1 MASRSSPRML
11 LQSPPKPRRTSIRVL
26 IALDSPMDCKLLQNA
41 LRRFHRQFEIVAC
54 AVSKND
60 ILHGFSRGNVDVA
73 LVSANL
79 EDGRKAGLEILPELH
94 ASYQRTPVVM
104 LFDEWQEDLIMHAFR
119 AGAKGVFCRSEDK
132 LDMLRRCINSV
143 HEGQVW
149 ASSRQVQL
157 LLKGLRRAAPIQA
170 ASSPGMNL
178 LAARETQVANLVAE
192 GLPNREIGLKLGISE
207 HTVSN
212 YLFRIYNKLGFS
224 GRVELI
230 LYILK
235 RRDHQPAAN

>member
-11 LQSPPKPRRTSIRVL
+11 LQSPPKPRRTNIRVL

-41 LRRFHRQFEIVAC
+41 LRRFRRQFEIVAC

-60 ILHGFSRGNVDVA
+60 ILHSFSRGNVDVA
-73 LVSANL
+73 LVNADL
-79 EDGRKAGLEILPELH
+79 EDGRMAGLEILSELH
-94 ASYQRTPVVM
+94 ASYQKTPVVI
-104 LFDEWQEDLIMHAFR
+104 LFDTWQDDLIMHAFR
-119 AGAKGVFCRSEDK
+119 AGANGVFCRSEDK
-132 LDMLRRCINSV
+132 LEMLGRCINSV

-149 ASSRQVQL
+149 ASSRQMQL
-157 LLKGLRRAAPIQA
+157 LLNALRRAAPIRA

-212 YLFRIYNKLGFS
+212 YLFRIYNKLGIS
-224 GRVELI
+224 GRVDLV

-235 RRDHQPAAN
+235 RRDQQPAAN

>member
-11 LQSPPKPRRTSIRVL
+11 LPSPPKPRRTNIRVL

-41 LRRFHRQFEIVAC
+41 LRRFRRQFEIVAC

-60 ILHGFSRGNVDVA
+60 ILHSFSRGNVDVA
-73 LVSANL
+73 LVNADL
-79 EDGRKAGLEILPELH
+79 EDGRMAGLEILSELH
-94 ASYQRTPVVM
+94 ASYQKTPVVI
-104 LFDEWQEDLIMHAFR
+104 LFDTWQDDLIMHAFR
-119 AGAKGVFCRSEDK
+119 AGANGVFCRSEDK
-132 LDMLRRCINSV
+132 LEMLGRCINSV

-149 ASSRQVQL
+149 ASSRQMQL
-157 LLKGLRRAAPIQA
+157 LLNALRRAAPIRPT
-170 ASSPGMNL
+170 SSPGMNL

-212 YLFRIYNKLGFS
+212 YLFRIYNKLGIS
-224 GRVELI
+224 GRVDLV

-235 RRDHQPAAN
+235 RRDQQPGAN

>member
-41 LRRFHRQFEIVAC
+41 LRRFRRQFEIVAC
-54 AVSKND
+54 AVAKKD
-60 ILHGFSRGNVDVA
+60 ILHGFSRGNVYVG
-73 LVSANL
+73 LVNAAL

-94 ASYQRTPVVM
+94 ASYQRTPVVV
-104 LFDEWQEDLIMHAFR
+104 LFEEWQDELIMQAFR
-119 AGAKGVFCRSEDK
+119 AGAKGVFCRSEEK
-132 LDMLRRCINSV
+132 LDMLRRCINSG

-157 LLKGLRRAAPIQA
+157 LLNALRRAAPIQA

-178 LAARETQVANLVAE
+178 LAPRATDVAHLVSTPLPPPQVA
-192 GLPNREIGLKLGISE
+192 
-207 HTVSN
+207 
-212 YLFRIYNKLGFS
+212 
-224 GRVELI
+224 
-230 LYILK
+230 
-235 RRDHQPAAN
+235 

>member
-1 MASRSSPRML
+1 MASRSSSRML

-41 LRRFHRQFEIVAC
+41 LRRFRRQFEIVAC
-54 AVSKND
+54 AVSKKD
-60 ILHGFSRGNVDVA
+60 ILHSFSRGNVDVA
-73 LVSANL
+73 LVNADL
-79 EDGRKAGLEILPELH
+79 EDGRMAGLEILSELH
-94 ASYQRTPVVM
+94 ASYQKTPVVI
-104 LFDEWQEDLIMHAFR
+104 LFDTWQDDLIMHAFR
-119 AGAKGVFCRSEDK
+119 AGANGVFCRSEDK
-132 LDMLRRCINSV
+132 IEMLGKCINSV

-149 ASSRQVQL
+149 ASSRQMQL
-157 LLKGLRRAAPIQA
+157 LLNALRRAAPIRP

-212 YLFRIYNKLGFS
+212 YLFRIYNKLGIS
-224 GRVELI
+224 GRVDLV

-235 RRDHQPAAN
+235 RRDQQPAAS

>member
-11 LQSPPKPRRTSIRVL
+11 LHSPPKPRRTNIRVL

-41 LRRFHRQFEIVAC
+41 LRRFRRQFEIVAC

-60 ILHGFSRGNVDVA
+60 ILHNFSRGNVDVA
-73 LVSANL
+73 LVNVDL
-79 EDGRKAGLEILPELH
+79 EDGRMAGLEILSDLH
-94 ASYQRTPVVM
+94 ASYQKTPVVI
-104 LFDEWQEDLIMHAFR
+104 LFDKWQDDLIMHAFR
-119 AGAKGVFCRSEDK
+119 AGANGVFCRSEDN
-132 LDMLRRCINSV
+132 LEMLGRCINSV

-149 ASSRQVQL
+149 ASSRQMQL
-157 LLKGLRRAAPIQA
+157 LLNALRRAAPIRP

-192 GLPNREIGLKLGISE
+192 GLPNREIALKLGISE

-212 YLFRIYNKLGFS
+212 YLFRIYNKLGIS
-224 GRVELI
+224 GRVDLV

-235 RRDHQPAAN
+235 RQEQQPASN

>member
-11 LQSPPKPRRTSIRVL
+11 LQSPPKPRRSCIRVL

-41 LRRFHRQFEIVAC
+41 LRRFRRQFEIVAC

-60 ILHGFSRGNVDVA
+60 ILHSFSRGNVDVA
-73 LVSANL
+73 LVNADL
-79 EDGRKAGLEILPELH
+79 EDGRMAGLEILPELH
-94 ASYQRTPVVM
+94 ASYQKTPVVI
-104 LFDEWQEDLIMHAFR
+104 LFDTWQDDLIMHAFR
-119 AGAKGVFCRSEDK
+119 AGANGVFCRSEDK

-149 ASSRQVQL
+149 ASSRQMQL
-157 LLKGLRRAAPIQA
+157 LLNALRRAAPIRA
-170 ASSPGMNL
+170 AASPGMNM
-178 LAARETQVANLVAE
+178 LAARETEVANLVAE
-192 GLPNREIGLKLGISE
+192 GLSNREVALKLGISE

-212 YLFRIYNKLGFS
+212 YLFRVYNKLGIS
-224 GRVELI
+224 GRVDLV

-235 RRDHQPAAN
+235 RRDQQPAAS